1 MLTITWNYGTNWLT
15 FNLCVEE
22 KCRSL
27 SVGVSNLL
35 KLSELIGSRSELLEL
50 LRVYSV
56 SVAAEALSLYFH
68 AFE

>member
-1 MLTITWNYGTNWLT
+1 
-15 FNLCVEE
+15 VEE

-50 LRVYSV
+50 LCVYSA
-56 SVAAEALSLYFH
+56 SVAAEALSLYLH
-68 AFE
+68 AFG